1 MPSPIIRVAK
11 LLASPTGR
19 KAMKRAN
26 EEVRKQMADPK
37 NKERLAKA
45 QDQVRKQM
53 ADPKNKERLDTLKSK
68 VAGVTKPGPDKPG
81 PAAKK

>member
-45 QDQVRKQM
+45 QEQVRKQM

-68 VAGVTKPGPDKPG
+68 VIGKPGPDQPD
-81 PAAKK
+81 PATKK

>member
-1 MPSPIIRVAK
+1 MPTPIIRVAK

-45 QDQVRKQM
+45 QEQVRKQM

-68 VAGVTKPGPDKPG
+68 VIGKPGPDRPG
-81 PAAKK
+81 PTTKK